1 MRFDFN
7 LATFVVGLL
16 SLVGVILNI
25 IFTTLNNKK
34 KRYADMIIQRRLKTF
49 QHIIDCSSNCIKAL
63 YGVMTE
69 KANDTEL
76 MQSFIENK
84 AQIFY
89 NTNYKALAE
98 KELREALD
106 LLQDLLIK
114 YVANKE
120 TLSKEQK
127 SKIFDTMRK
136 GADYYQ
142 AISGVYCKSEWVR
155 IKQTTISVKDNIDT
169 QKEYFGRIKEVE
181 NLIAQNKSALYDNTF
196 ERITKI

>member
-16 SLVGVILNI
+16 SLSGVILNI
-25 IFTTLNNKK
+25 IFTTISNRN
-34 KRYADMIIQRRLKTF
+34 KRYTEMVTQRRLKTF

-69 KANDTEL
+69 KADDTAL
-76 MQSFIENK
+76 LQSFVENK

-89 NTNYKALAE
+89 NTNYKAMAE

-106 LLQDLLIK
+106 LLQDLLVK
-114 YVANKE
+114 YVSNKD
-120 TLSKEQK
+120 TLTREQK

-155 IKQTTISVKDNIDT
+155 IKQTTISAKDNVDT

-181 NLIAQNKSALYDNTF
+181 SIIAQNKQVLYDNTY
-196 ERITKI
+196 ERLTK

>member
-16 SLVGVILNI
+16 SLSGVILNI
-25 IFTTLNNKK
+25 IFTTISNRN
-34 KRYADMIIQRRLKTF
+34 KRYTEMVTQRRLKTF

-69 KANDTEL
+69 KADDTAL
-76 MQSFIENK
+76 LQSFIENK

-89 NTNYKALAE
+89 NTNYKAMAE

-106 LLQDLLIK
+106 LLQDLLVK
-114 YVANKE
+114 YVTNKD
-120 TLSKEQK
+120 TLTREQK

-155 IKQTTISVKDNIDT
+155 IKQTTISVKDNVDT

-181 NLIAQNKSALYDNTF
+181 SLIAQNKQVLYDNTY
-196 ERITKI
+196 ERLTK

>member
-1 MRFDFN
+1 MKFDFN

-16 SLVGVILNI
+16 SLAGVITNI
-25 IFTTLNNKK
+25 VATTISNRK
-34 KRYADMIIQRRLKTF
+34 KRYTEMITQRRLKTF
-49 QHIIDCSSNCIKAL
+49 QHIIDCSSGCIKAL

-69 KANDTEL
+69 KADDTAL
-76 MQSFIENK
+76 LQSFVENK

-106 LLQDLLIK
+106 LLQDLLVK
-114 YVANKE
+114 YVTNKE
-120 TLSKEQK
+120 KLTSEQK
-127 SKIFDTMRK
+127 SKIFETMKK

-155 IKQTTISVKDNIDT
+155 IKQTTVSVKDNVDT

-181 NLIAQNKSALYDNTF
+181 TIIAQNKSALYDNTF
-196 ERITKI
+196 ERLTK